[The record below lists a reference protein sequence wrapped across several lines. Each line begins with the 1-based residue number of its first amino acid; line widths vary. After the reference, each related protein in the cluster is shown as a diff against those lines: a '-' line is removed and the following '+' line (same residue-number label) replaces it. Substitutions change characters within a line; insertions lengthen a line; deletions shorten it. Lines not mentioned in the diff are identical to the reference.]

1 MHNHVHFIREL
12 PLRINFYPISYMKLQ
27 MYSSLDIGMS
37 KQSGMMGGTGGELDE
52 VKRMLIET
60 NPYLLALTVIVS
72 CLHSAFEMLAFKNG
86 KFSALQ
92 STWISNNAVLLGCGP
107 IAKIIYSLPM
117 SCRYCILEG

>member
-92 STWISNNAVLLGCGP
+92 STWILNNAV
-107 IAKIIYSLPM
+107 
-117 SCRYCILEG
+117 